1 MNAEEFF
8 EIHSIDEINKRTKI
22 SPISLRYIKNKEFNK
37 LIRVKFIGFIR
48 IIEKEYNV
56 DLSELIEEYE
66 NFYNK
71 DKIKTEKTEKTEKKE
86 VKNEEKPQKESKNY
100 FFTILIIM
108 LFIISAVLY
117 FGFLNKKDKKEDYS
131 SINSSITDNKDND
144 KNLLIKSDNKII
156 IPKEQNLSNNIIEKN
171 ETKPIVKDYNI
182 TIIPNEK
189 VWFRAFNIDT
199 NKTKEF
205 LTSHTKTL
213 EGNYYIKFGHGNLT
227 ISYNNQ
233 IISPKTK
240 KIVRILLKNGKYKFL
255 NKPNRYE
262 K

>member
-1 MNAEEFF
+1 MSVEEFF
-8 EIHSIDEINKRTKI
+8 ESHSIEEINKKTKI
-22 SPISLRYIKNKEFNK
+22 SPISLRYIKNREFDK
-37 LIRVKFIGFIR
+37 LIRVKFIGFVR
-48 IIEKEYNV
+48 LIEKEYNV

-71 DKIKTEKTEKTEKKE
+71 DEVKQEQKEKKE
-86 VKNEEKPQKESKNY
+86 IKNKEKSQKAPQNY
-100 FFTILIIM
+100 FFIILIVV
-108 LFIISAVLY
+108 LFIISVILY
-117 FGFLNKKDKKEDYS
+117 FGFLNKKEKDKNFN
-131 SINSSITDNKDND
+131 SINSSIVDNKYND
-144 KNLLIKSDNKII
+144 QKLLVKSDNKII
-156 IPKEQNLSNNIIEKN
+156 ITKEQNLSHKTVEKN
-171 ETKPIVKDYNI
+171 KTKSVIKNYKI

-189 VWFRAFNIDT
+189 VWFSAFNIDT
-199 NKTKEF
+199 NKTKDF

-227 ISYNNQ
+227 IMYNNQ